1 MKLPYR
7 GNGKIYYKGKE
18 YNCVLYYNEQEGGIL
33 LKITVKNENKPGNY
47 LEVPLEMPYLC
58 GQLDSGF
65 KFTLLHLERNG
76 MNELISYGITEYNFY
91 ADYILCG
98 IGGEASQE
106 QSFNKV
112 SFNLSNI
119 VAWGEESV
127 YTIGEKHELMGKNE
141 DSRKLIIN
149 GSDFSISYKVSGSM
163 LPVVEHD
170 LLAEHIDL
178 EQHGIFDIEFST
190 EQGLDKFSEIFDK
203 LKRLIEIAVRR
214 RLNLEKVEAYSSE
227 IVYSIGD
234 NTTIERPIDVFG
246 IGIKAESAIE
256 RPTNNYQWKWISFSD
271 LIKNNSFELYFK
283 KYEVLAPIV
292 ELYLEPMYI
301 NASSNTRIFLN
312 IIQALETYHSRFIT
326 NSLDRYKER
335 VERIVNGRPNDEGRL
350 KKFLLANSHKFITL
364 ESRIADLLF
373 AEGKVCFDTGDIE
386 HIEFPAVIAH
396 SRNYYIHYDETIKEK
411 FKILSEEELQ
421 IYNRA
426 LLQILEF
433 YILKELGF
441 PIDTID
447 VMKKL
452 NDRWGKISDDLNI
465 LNLSRSK
472 YNS

>member
-1 MKLPYR
+1 MPILIRRKSPLLEKNKTSR
-7 GNGKIYYKGKE
+7 YK
-18 YNCVLYYNEQEGGIL
+18 QEGGIL
-33 LKITVKNENKPGNY
+33 LKITVKNENKPGDY

-127 YTIGEKHELMGKNE
+127 YTIGKKYELIRKNE
-141 DSRKLIIN
+141 KSRKLIMN
-149 GSDFSISYKVSGSM
+149 GSDFSISYWVSGSM

-203 LKRLIEIAVRR
+203 LKRLIEITVRR
-214 RLNLEKVEAYSSE
+214 RLNFEIVEVYSSE

-256 RPTNNYQWKWISFSD
+256 RPANNYQWKWISFSD

-283 KYEVLAPIV
+283 NYEVLAPIV

-301 NASSNTRIFLN
+301 NRTSGTEKSS
-312 IIQALETYHSRFIT
+312 
-326 NSLDRYKER
+326 
-335 VERIVNGRPNDEGRL
+335 
-350 KKFLLANSHKFITL
+350 
-364 ESRIADLLF
+364 
-373 AEGKVCFDTGDIE
+373 
-386 HIEFPAVIAH
+386 
-396 SRNYYIHYDETIKEK
+396 
-411 FKILSEEELQ
+411 
-421 IYNRA
+421 
-426 LLQILEF
+426 
-433 YILKELGF
+433 
-441 PIDTID
+441 
-447 VMKKL
+447 
-452 NDRWGKISDDLNI
+452 
-465 LNLSRSK
+465 
-472 YNS
+472 